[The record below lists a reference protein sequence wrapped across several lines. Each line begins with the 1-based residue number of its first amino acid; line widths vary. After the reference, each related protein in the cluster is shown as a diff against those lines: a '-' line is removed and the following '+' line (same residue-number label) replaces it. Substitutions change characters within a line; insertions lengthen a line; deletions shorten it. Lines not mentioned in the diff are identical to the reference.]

1 MRTFTLP
8 CALRCLRR
16 ATPTANKA
24 GLTPSTLGPQFAIY
38 RDGERLADV
47 IDRLIGVLSDS
58 EARLCRDA
66 IQEAKMNGTL
76 FVAEPFH
83 CAVVR
88 KRKNEREG

>member
-1 MRTFTLP
+1 
-8 CALRCLRR
+8 
-16 ATPTANKA
+16 
-24 GLTPSTLGPQFAIY
+24 
-38 RDGERLADV
+38 
-47 IDRLIGVLSDS
+47 LIGVLSDS
-58 EARLCRDA
+58 EASLCRDA